1 MDYENVD
8 FNEWR
13 QFDDRT
19 SDDRMIGPACKAEIS
34 GRCTNCWG
42 PIAGLKHQDGH
53 WTLIQC
59 QICGRS
65 VNGDDAANEAIRM
78 EAEANVNMPMAR
90 IGSSCKYDPTAR
102 FVLKILPD
110 MIRDKVHFDSRIA
123 TKLTAEPKKNW
134 LGRQDYPPGTPG
146 YLYAQACAFLAGL
159 NNLPRETSAISF
171 ADFDIGEPI
180 VHDQPL
186 NAGEAVRVTAT
197 IPVQYRKPPDS
208 VLMARMGT
216 TMVAGMVAAFACEV
230 GMKAVLLTRKD
241 EAKKTHNLLELYEAL
256 PEDSRKRLKADFE
269 GVADILKE
277 NRHTFGRQRYFEQSI
292 DGDAFKAL
300 VNTERVRGLAKAA
313 RVIVDECVVSG
324 LRYDIDIE
332 GEFNFTAEPGDAQY
346 WEQYEVDVTGNES
359 AIPWERIMAKGQG
372 NRT

>member
-1 MDYENVD
+1 MEYENVD

-13 QFDDRT
+13 QFDDPT
-19 SDDRMIGPACKAEIS
+19 SNDRIIGPACKAEIS
-34 GRCTNCWG
+34 GRCINCWG
-42 PIAGLKHQDGH
+42 PIEGQKDQDGRLA
-53 WTLIQC
+53 LIQC
-59 QICGRS
+59 QICGQS
-65 VNGDDAANEAIRM
+65 VKGDDAANEAIRM

-90 IGSSCKYDPTAR
+90 IGSSSKYDPTAR

-110 MIRDKVHFDSRIA
+110 MIRDKAHFDSRIA

-159 NNLPRETSAISF
+159 NSLPRETSAISF
-171 ADFDIGEPI
+171 ADFDKGEPI

-186 NAGEAVRVTAT
+186 NAGEAVRVTAA
-197 IPVQYRKPPDS
+197 IPGQYRS

-241 EAKKTHNLLELYEAL
+241 EAKKMHDLLELYEAL

-269 GVADILKE
+269 GVDDILKE

-324 LRYDIDIE
+324 LGYDIDIE
-332 GEFNFTAEPGDAQY
+332 VEFNFTAEPSDAQY
-346 WEQYEVDVTGNES
+346 WERYKVDVTGNES
-359 AIPWERIMAKGQG
+359 AIPWESIMAKGQG